1 MEVKDNILLSII
13 IPAYNAE
20 NFIDRCLKSIINEF
34 ADNREIIIIDDE
46 STDNTYEICK
56 AYENEYSN
64 IRVIH
69 KTNEGVS
76 VARNVGIENAQG
88 KYILFLDS
96 DDWLETGWS
105 KNVNSFLSENWDMV
119 AFAYNVVYPNPQS
132 NYRISPFKNGE
143 LSATDVYK
151 TLASTTYMNFC
162 WGKLISRE
170 FLVTNNIKFPV
181 GKDIGEDVDFQIA
194 ILESNAKMLYR
205 DFSLVNYYQGQN
217 SVMHRFDKS
226 KFRDLEQEYYLRNDL
241 LKKCDAT
248 ELTETEKRMFIT
260 LGGMLI
266 SYVRQ
271 SCRQFEKE
279 ETVNLLSV
287 ESEKEYFKKIVNKT
301 KFSGKLKNN
310 RSLILKNIPLLLIKA
325 KRWKLLYC
333 IFRRI

>member
-1 MEVKDNILLSII
+1 MEVKEEVLLSII

-20 NFIDRCLKSIINEF
+20 KFIDRCLKSVINEI
-34 ADNREIIIIDDE
+34 ADNMELIIIDDE

-56 AYENEYSN
+56 AYESQYSN

-69 KTNEGVS
+69 KINEGVS

-96 DDWLETGWS
+96 DDWLEAGWS
-105 KNVNSFLSENWDMV
+105 KNIKNFLSENWDMT
-119 AFAYNVVYPNPQS
+119 AFAYNVVYPNSQK
-132 NYRISPFKNGE
+132 NYSVSPYKNGV
-143 LSATDVYK
+143 LSTTDVYK
-151 TLASTTYMNFC
+151 TLAATTYMNFC

-170 FLVTNNIKFPV
+170 FLVANNIRFPV

-194 ILESNAKMLYR
+194 ILENNAKMFYR

-226 KFRDLEQEYYLRNDL
+226 KFRDLEREYYLRNDL
-241 LKKCDAT
+241 LKKCDAA

-266 SYVRQ
+266 SYVKQ
-271 SCRQFEKE
+271 TCEQLEKKDA
-279 ETVNLLSV
+279 LDLFMP
-287 ESEKEYFKKIVNKT
+287 ESQKQYFKEIVSNA

-310 RSLILKNIPLLLIKA
+310 RSLILKNIPLLLIRA

-333 IFRRI
+333 IFGRR